1 MLSDT
6 KRHALKPKEKPYRLY
21 ERGASTA
28 RFLRRA
34 AGYGG
39 SNTGSMDVK
48 KLPALHQSPDVS
60 LSLPGQRRN
69 GCGNSLRGV
78 LTRPH
83 RKSTQDE

>member
-48 KLPALHQSPDVS
+48 KTAGITPIP
-60 LSLPGQRRN
+60 
-69 GCGNSLRGV
+69 
-78 LTRPH
+78 
-83 RKSTQDE
+83 